1 MTRRRT
7 AAADGA
13 YVALLDKQAA
23 HDVAAGSDSRWKV
36 WGAAYGG
43 ASDVDGEGAV
53 IGSHDIDTSVFGFA
67 AGAGWREGDVSFGA
81 ALGGGHAEFDLD
93 GGLGSGDEG
102 LFNAGLH
109 GRVEFGQAYLLGALA
124 YGYHDVSTSRVVG
137 ADTLQADYSAHS
149 WSGRAEAG
157 YRFDT
162 SGMGLAPYVA
172 FQGTSLRIPSYGET
186 ASGAGTFALDYDG
199 RTATAARG
207 ELGIR
212 LDKTVALDAGTL
224 LKLNGRAAWA
234 HSSDDDRSMT
244 AAFQALP
251 GTGFTVYGASPDR
264 DSALLDLGAELAFDN
279 GVAASL
285 AFQGQFGD
293 NSQSY
298 AGFAKLS
305 FKW

>member
-1 MTRRRT
+1 
-7 AAADGA
+7 
-13 YVALLDKQAA
+13 
-23 HDVAAGSDSRWKV
+23 
-36 WGAAYGG
+36 
-43 ASDVDGEGAV
+43 
-53 IGSHDIDTSVFGFA
+53 
-67 AGAGWREGDVSFGA
+67 
-81 ALGGGHAEFDLD
+81 
-93 GGLGSGDEG
+93 
-102 LFNAGLH
+102 
-109 GRVEFGQAYLLGALA
+109 
-124 YGYHDVSTSRVVG
+124 
-137 ADTLQADYSAHS
+137 
-149 WSGRAEAG
+149 
-157 YRFDT
+157 
-162 SGMGLAPYVA
+162 MGLAPYVA

-199 RTATAARG
+199 RTATTARG

-234 HSSDDDRSMT
+234 HSSDNDRSMT

-251 GTGFTVYGASPDR
+251 GTSFTVYGASPDR